1 MSVLFLKRLGRVS
14 PVPPVRVRL
23 ITLPSELINLA
34 FRKPAIRSLS
44 VQHGPKID
52 APNNVELKTRQG
64 YFFEAD
70 GADGVAVGGGGG

>member
-23 ITLPSELINLA
+23 ITLPSELIN
-34 FRKPAIRSLS
+34 
-44 VQHGPKID
+44 
-52 APNNVELKTRQG
+52 
-64 YFFEAD
+64 FFEAD